1 MCQLTHMLVL
11 TKAFLRA
18 LEMRVSMKTRDMCFV
33 FLFLIYPVTIVSE
46 DDPRFFRNSFRITQL
61 YTFHTWELPSTT
73 TVLYSFCL

>member
-11 TKAFLRA
+11 TKTFLRA

-46 DDPRFFRNSFRITQL
+46 DDPRFF
-61 YTFHTWELPSTT
+61 
-73 TVLYSFCL
+73 